1 LSQREDLWLAAGVR
15 EGEVVDRKYRIDQV
29 LGVGG
34 MGVVVAAQHLR
45 LGRVALKFLL
55 PSALENHEAVAR
67 FAEEAR
73 VLSAIR
79 SEHVVTVFDVGE
91 LPNGAPYMV
100 MEYLEGEDLAS
111 RVRKGGALPVE
122 ETVGFVLQAC
132 VAVAEAHRIAVVHR
146 DLKPSNLFCIR
157 ASDGEVLIKLL
168 DFGISKN
175 VARVA
180 SGEMG
185 SMTQTN
191 AVMGTPLYM
200 SPEQLRNA
208 KDVDGRA
215 DLWALGAILFELLTG
230 RPPFV
235 GSTVTELTVNIMT
248 TPTPRLSSYR
258 PDAPNG
264 LQAIIDRCL
273 EKDRAVRI
281 GSVAELAVALLPFGS
296 PNARTPVKR
305 ISAILRGREPSPP
318 ITLASGPT
326 GSPETVAHGSV
337 SPWSGTQGTSR
348 RSNAFF
354 RTASL
359 LGASLVLLVAIGWFV
374 LPLWSRIRESARRDG
389 KAAPIVEAGALA
401 TEKLESA
408 AGAAGT
414 VPSIGTSLAEA
425 TPPPECQGHETS
437 CRGHVPQSC
446 GNGSWVSGAVTKG
459 ACGAV
464 CTPGVTGPRC
474 KNASRMEACSSEG
487 QWEDGASCGKDQT
500 CRDGSC
506 LATAPTPPASAN
518 CRIVS
523 FFDNEGNQHFR
534 QQCGN

>member
-1 LSQREDLWLAAGVR
+1 MWLAAGVR

-45 LGRVALKFLL
+45 LASGVALKFLL

-305 ISAILRGREPSPP
+305 ISAILLRGAENHRRPSPWHRVPRARRRRSRMGRCRRGR
-318 ITLASGPT
+318 
-326 GSPETVAHGSV
+326 V
-337 SPWSGTQGTSR
+337 R
-348 RSNAFF
+348 RE
-354 RTASL
+354 R
-359 LGASLVLLVAIGWFV
+359 
-374 LPLWSRIRESARRDG
+374 
-389 KAAPIVEAGALA
+389 AG
-401 TEKLESA
+401 
-408 AGAAGT
+408 
-414 VPSIGTSLAEA
+414 EA
-425 TPPPECQGHETS
+425 TPSFEQRLSWALRWSSSSRSGGSSCLFGRGFVRARDATVKLPPSSRQVPLRRKSSSRRRAPQGPSHRS
-437 CRGHVPQSC
+437 AHRSQRLPLLRSVK
-446 GNGSWVSGAVTKG
+446 VTKRVVV
-459 ACGAV
+459 A
-464 CTPGVTGPRC
+464 
-474 KNASRMEACSSEG
+474 
-487 QWEDGASCGKDQT
+487 T
-500 CRDGSC
+500 CRNPAETEAGSRGPSRK
-506 LATAPTPPASAN
+506 AHAGPSAPRA
-518 CRIVS
+518 
-523 FFDNEGNQHFR
+523 
-534 QQCGN
+534 